1 MSKSYNKYLQNESEL
16 WREAVDSETTDGFL
30 NEEEND
36 NQLHLDEEDF
46 EIYSTTG
53 IF

>member
-1 MSKSYNKYLQNESEL
+1 MSKSYDKYLQNESEL

-30 NEEEND
+30 NGVDND
-36 NQLHLDEEDF
+36 DQLHLDEEDF
-46 EIYSTTG
+46 EIYSATG